1 MMGPWHWF
9 RRKLLSL
16 SRPILEW
23 VGKLHFPFTH
33 KKVTGKHY
41 YDLYPHLKPGMV
53 FITRIRGEISNYLIP
68 GFYTHAAIYYGE
80 DERGIEVVLEAVG
93 EGVIKKD
100 LISFLTSKDYVVALE
115 PKSIQGPD
123 IMVAAR
129 NEALRQVGLP
139 YDFQF
144 EYSPSHQEA
153 FYCSE
158 LVWYSYESACRE
170 NSVPPLIKP
179 QISLGVP
186 TVTPGDF
193 LEKSGF
199 KVVWDSKGVA

>member
-41 YDLYPHLKPGMV
+41 YDIYPKLKPGMI
-53 FITRIRGEISNYLIP
+53 FLTRIRGEATNYLIP
-68 GFYTHAAIYYGE
+68 SFYTHAAIYYGE
-80 DERGIEVVLEAVG
+80 DERGVEVVLEAVG
-93 EGVIKKD
+93 AGVVKKD
-100 LISFLTSKDYVVALE
+100 LISFLTSKDYIVAIE
-115 PKSIQGPD
+115 PATDRGQSA
-123 IMVAAR
+123 MVTAR
-129 NEALRQVGLP
+129 DEALKQVGLP
-139 YDFQF
+139 YDYQF

-158 LVWYSYESACRE
+158 LVWYAYDQACKQHKIP
-170 NSVPPLIKP
+170 SLIKP

-186 TVTPGDF
+186 TVTPNHF
-193 LEKSGF
+193 LDGPDF
-199 KVVWDSKGVA
+199 KVVWRSEAVL